1 MFCFYL
7 SIFVEIDLDQI
18 VVEFYF
24 IETERNWMNKMQYEW

>member
-24 IETERNWMNKMQYEW
+24 IETEKLNE